1 MEILFNIPADID
13 EKGLLKFD
21 MQSLI
26 RSADE
31 LKKNGNR
38 KVRILMIQ
46 DYQDATNRQLNYY
59 HGILLKDVIQAHE
72 SIGEEIT
79 EVEVDKMLRGLFLY
93 QYETKLSTGR
103 KRKIVR
109 SLDKNSSSFPDT
121 KQMSIFFEN
130 IVRYYAVNFSFVIYL
145 PNDLT
150 EIDLNFDRLK

>member
-1 MEILFNIPADID
+1 LNLFSESISN
-13 EKGLLKFD
+13 LK
-21 MQSLI
+21 
-26 RSADE
+26 
-31 LKKNGNR
+31 
-38 KVRILMIQ
+38 
-46 DYQDATNRQLNYY
+46 QDATNRQLAYY
-59 HGILLKDVIQAHE
+59 HGILLKDVLQAHE

-109 SLDKNSSSFPDT
+109 SLDKQSSSFPDT

-130 IVRYYAVNFSFVIYL
+130 IVRYYAVNMSFVIYL

-150 EIDLNFDRLK
+150 NIDLNFNRQ